1 MKPSISFQQHT
12 IDSLVEKYSNHV
24 DRDIKFYRKD
34 EGYKFKAVETF
45 KKEFNLNA
53 KDFHGMMEKALEDA
67 HNLVQSA
74 QYFPKRMLLK
84 FIKHDPQFMRRE
96 LGQLLNGQKPV
107 ADRIDAF
114 KINVEKKL
122 KKPNEK
128 TYFDYRFLSFL
139 LASHHPNLYFYVKSS
154 EYKEFAEIIG
164 HELVIN
170 GSQGERYRELLG
182 FAEALR
188 ESLKANS
195 RFGVTHKKITQ
206 GLNYKDES
214 LSWGT
219 FDFIYNVVHRKDLP
233 TEEIKTKSRW
243 LKKIG
248 MLTEE
253 QQETLVLEDEIQEE
267 LQGKSKEELLEEAR
281 KFKSLKKGYSEKEG
295 RYKVR
300 RDDVTQK
307 IRVRIIEDY
316 KCQVCGFTLEY
327 RDFRGKKKKYIQV
340 DHIIEKIRGG
350 TEELGNLWV
359 LCPNC
364 HIKKT
369 IGVILIDP
377 ENKIVKENGKILQIR
392 DNHLDWW
399 S

>member
-1 MKPSISFQQHT
+1 
-12 IDSLVEKYSNHV
+12 
-24 DRDIKFYRKD
+24 
-34 EGYKFKAVETF
+34 
-45 KKEFNLNA
+45 
-53 KDFHGMMEKALEDA
+53 
-67 HNLVQSA
+67 
-74 QYFPKRMLLK
+74 
-84 FIKHDPQFMRRE
+84 
-96 LGQLLNGQKPV
+96 
-107 ADRIDAF
+107 
-114 KINVEKKL
+114 
-122 KKPNEK
+122 
-128 TYFDYRFLSFL
+128 
-139 LASHHPNLYFYVKSS
+139 
-154 EYKEFAEIIG
+154 
-164 HELVIN
+164 
-170 GSQGERYRELLG
+170 
-182 FAEALR
+182 
-188 ESLKANS
+188 
-195 RFGVTHKKITQ
+195 
-206 GLNYKDES
+206 
-214 LSWGT
+214 
-219 FDFIYNVVHRKDLP
+219 
-233 TEEIKTKSRW
+233 
-243 LKKIG
+243 